1 MNALGGVVERDS
13 QYVGR
18 ARSADPLLG
27 SLASIGRKGLQ
38 DSDLFLR
45 RSGRNSRGIG
55 HRPLFDAGKVGKAL
69 RSRERSL
76 IGRHANVTEG
86 SSPPSLDESLNR
98 ASADAVRGI
107 IACAAQSR

>member
-1 MNALGGVVERDS
+1 MNALGGVVERNS

-27 SLASIGRKGLQ
+27 SFTSIGRKGLQ
-38 DSDLFLR
+38 DSGLFLS

-55 HRPLFDAGKVGKAL
+55 HRSLFDTGKVGKAL

-76 IGRHANVTEG
+76 IGHRVNVTEG
-86 SSPPSLDESLNR
+86 SSPPSLDESAL
-98 ASADAVRGI
+98 
-107 IACAAQSR
+107 QH